1 VVVVVNEPGTRAMVV
16 PSDADLRA
24 LPKVELHV
32 HLGGTIEPGT
42 VAELA
47 RRRGVDLQT
56 VLPNGY
62 PNRYQ
67 GFAAFLAW
75 WFPVNGLVQT
85 PEDVELIAAAFA
97 RRQVEHRVRY
107 TETLVTVGT
116 FLKSGMEPRAM
127 WRALRRGLES
137 GLPDAEI
144 RVVVDVIRD
153 EGPDAARAVVRLVA
167 DADAPIVGLGLTG
180 VEGAIEESEFTFLR
194 SESDRLGMGL
204 AVHAGEMGTPE
215 NVRAA
220 LDVLGADRI
229 GHGIASVR
237 DQELVARLAREQ
249 VPLEVCPTSNVL
261 VGLAPSLER
270 HPIIDLWRAGVNVTV
285 HSDDPAMFRTSITD
299 ELANAVRLLDLD
311 TPGLA
316 ELERRAARAAFA
328 PVDVR
333 ERLVAEIDDWGADRP
348 S

>member
-1 VVVVVNEPGTRAMVV
+1 MLA

-32 HLGGTIEPGT
+32 HLGGTIEPDT

-47 RRRGVDLQT
+47 RRRGLDLET

-62 PNRYQ
+62 PERYVD
-67 GFAAFLAW
+67 FAAFLAS
-75 WFPVNGLVQT
+75 WFPVNDLVQT
-85 PEDVELIAAAFA
+85 PDDVELIASAFA
-97 RRQVEHRVRY
+97 RRQVQHRVRY
-107 TETLVTVGT
+107 TEMLVTAGT
-116 FLKSGMEPRAM
+116 FLQGGMEPRAM
-127 WRALRRGLES
+127 WSALRRGLEA
-137 GLPDAEI
+137 GLPDADV

-153 EGPDAARAVVRLVA
+153 DGPDAGREVVRLVE
-167 DADAPIVGLGLTG
+167 DADVPIVGLGLTG
-180 VEGAIEESEFTFLR
+180 VEGTIDETEFTFLR
-194 SESDRLGMGL
+194 TESDRLGMGL

-229 GHGIASVR
+229 GHGIASAR
-237 DQELVARLAREQ
+237 DPELVARLARDQ

-270 HPIIDLWRAGVNVTV
+270 HPIVDLWRAGVNVTV
-285 HSDDPAMFRTSITD
+285 NSDDPAMFRTTITG
-299 ELANAVRLLDLD
+299 ELAHAVRLLELD
-311 TPGLA
+311 TAGLA

-328 PVDVR
+328 PADVR
-333 ERLVAEIDDWGADRP
+333 ERVLAEIDAWQADR
-348 S
+348 SS